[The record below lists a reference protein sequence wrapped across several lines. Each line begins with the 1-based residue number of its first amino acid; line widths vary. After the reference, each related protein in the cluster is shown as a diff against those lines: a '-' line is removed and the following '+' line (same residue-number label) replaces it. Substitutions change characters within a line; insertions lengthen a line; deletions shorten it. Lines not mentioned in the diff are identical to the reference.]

1 MKLEDIGFYTLS
13 DWRASQSTKHSS
25 LWRCEL
31 LLTNKCNFKCPYCRD
46 NDNPLKSSLPFPE
59 AINILE
65 YWCNH
70 RLKHLRLSGG
80 EPTLYPN
87 LIDLVVYA
95 KNRGVERIALST
107 NGSASLNLYERLID
121 AGVNDLSVSLDACCS
136 SFGQEMCGG
145 VKGAWEKVV
154 ENIREL
160 SKLTY
165 VTVGMVFS
173 DKNISQARE
182 SIEFASSLGVADIRV
197 ISSAQYNQAIEAL
210 QSLPEHILEKH
221 PILKYRVNNHKAGI
235 PIRGLLDDD
244 SHKCPLVLD
253 DMAVRDGKHYPCIIY
268 LREGGKPIGEM
279 DNNIR
284 DDRYSW
290 YLKHNTSL
298 DGICK
303 QNCLD
308 VCRQYNNTYE
318 LFHQARNNYKVEID
332 HDILCVSKKEKYEN
346 TRI

>member
-1 MKLEDIGFYTLS
+1 MVRLEDIGFYTLS
-13 DWRASQSTKHSS
+13 NWRASQATEHSS

-31 LLTNKCNFKCPYCRD
+31 LLTNRCNFKCPYCRD
-46 NDNPLKSSLPFPE
+46 NDNPSKSSLPLPD
-59 AINILE
+59 AIDILE
-65 YWCNH
+65 YWCNNG
-70 RLKHLRLSGG
+70 LKNLRLSGG
-80 EPTLYPN
+80 EPTLYRN
-87 LIDLVVYA
+87 LIDLVTYA
-95 KNRGVERIALST
+95 KNRGVERMALST
-107 NGSASLNLYERLID
+107 NGSASLSLYERLID
-121 AGVNDLSVSLDACCS
+121 AGVNDLSISLDACCS
-136 SFGQEMCGG
+136 SFGEEMCGG

-154 ENIREL
+154 DNIREL
-160 SKLTY
+160 PKLTY

-210 QSLPEHILEKH
+210 QSLPEHILKKH

-268 LREGGKPIGEM
+268 LREGGKSIGDISE
-279 DNNIR
+279 DVR
-284 DDRYSW
+284 KDRYMWQLNHDTHKDS
-290 YLKHNTSL
+290 
-298 DGICK
+298 ICSR
-303 QNCLD
+303 NCLD

-318 LFHQARNNYKVEID
+318 LFHIARNNYR
-332 HDILCVSKKEKYEN
+332 KEA
-346 TRI
+346 T